1 MMEEQL
7 IKLATEHGL
16 WALVSIALLFYIL
29 KKQEIRDAAQAER
42 EKNYQ
47 TLLSELS
54 KKFDIVASIKD
65 DVAVIKEKIEK
76 S

>member
-7 IKLATEHGL
+7 IKLATDHGI
-16 WALVSIALLFYIL
+16 WALVSIALLLYIL
-29 KKQEIRDAAQAER
+29 KKQEARDAAQAER

-47 TLLSELS
+47 MLLAELS

-65 DVAVIKEKIEK
+65 DVAIIKGKFEKY
-76 S
+76 

>member
-29 KKQEIRDAAQAER
+29 KKQEIQPNRVKVL
-42 EKNYQ
+42 KN
-47 TLLSELS
+47 
-54 KKFDIVASIKD
+54 KRF
-65 DVAVIKEKIEK
+65 
-76 S
+76 